1 MGVRSGGVSAKRERN
16 QRQGLLIRPRPNAV
30 RPVHTHRVAQ
40 AVGQKRHQHG
50 VLLRELDAEGAD
62 GLDDDNLKLVGDFVH
77 KVLNLPHEAV
87 DAGLGAR
94 LRKGVQGRRLNVG
107 GGVTGQTWGRMC
119 PQGRRMAMFVL
130 RRCCLPSS
138 LPTEHT
144 LRRVVMA
151 RVATLRLLS
160 LMSSS
165 RSRRQ
170 TLSAPGCVSETLLRV
185 RTAAN
190 RSLRNRGEANEGT
203 CERQVK

>member
-119 PQGRRMAMFVL
+119 PQL
-130 RRCCLPSS
+130 SS
-138 LPTEHT
+138 ILAAGT
-144 LRRVVMA
+144 LGTFLCHRA
-151 RVATLRLLS
+151 SLHQSHRLLGTS
-160 LMSSS
+160 PGDSPCK
-165 RSRRQ
+165 RRRRGCRKIFQ
-170 TLSAPGCVSETLLRV
+170 RCKPSIYLRCRARFLLFPGR
-185 RTAAN
+185 
-190 RSLRNRGEANEGT
+190 
-203 CERQVK
+203 